1 MASRFDMVAGIAV
14 IVMLCSS
21 PLFAGDAVPQVSTPT
36 IFNFSDISCGLK
48 VNERYKFYNIA
59 GKSVDEWR
67 KQMKQNGTKW
77 NDGNVYSALTSWD
90 IDYSYDI
97 SNDNGRYSIKSVKT
111 KVDIVYRLP
120 RLIAAGS
127 DPELTTLWNEY
138 LARLQQHEF
147 GHKDLAVKTASEIN
161 EIFASLGT
169 FTSKAELKREID
181 LRTEEKFKRLKE
193 IQIAYDDETK
203 HGVTQGAILPAGIGN
218 ALASADF

>member
-1 MASRFDMVAGIAV
+1 MASRFEIVVGIAV

-21 PLFAGDAVPQVSTPT
+21 SVFAGYAGPQVNTPR
-36 IFNFSDISCGLK
+36 IFNFSDISCDLK
-48 VNERYKFYNIA
+48 VTERYKFYNIA

-77 NDGNVYSALTSWD
+77 NDGSVYSALTSWD

-97 SNDNGRYSIKSVKT
+97 SRDGGRYSIKSVNT

-120 RLIAAGS
+120 RLISAGS
-127 DPELTTLWNEY
+127 DPELTMLWNEY
-138 LARLQQHEF
+138 LARLQEHEF
-147 GHKDLAVKTASEIN
+147 GHKDLAVKAASEIN
-161 EIFASLGT
+161 EVFASLGT
-169 FTSKAELKREID
+169 FASKRDLEREIK
-181 LRTEEKFKRLKE
+181 LRTEEKFQRLKE

-203 HGVTQGAILPAGIGN
+203 HGVTQGAILPASTGN